1 MDPRHRGRP
10 VDGIPLQEAPA
21 YAADVYTR
29 ILVGTDGSATA
40 SKAVARAVE
49 VARSSGARLT
59 IMTAASESQGRRV
72 VDEAAAGHAGS
83 GVDIDTLVVD
93 QDPVGALIDTSEQG
107 YDLVV
112 VGNKGMTGVSRF
124 FKVGA
129 VPNKLSHHLPT
140 SLLVVRTT

>member
-1 MDPRHRGRP
+1 M
-10 VDGIPLQEAPA
+10 
-21 YAADVYTR
+21 YTR
-29 ILVGTDGSATA
+29 ILVGTDGSPTA
-40 SKAVARAVE
+40 DKAVARAVE
-49 VARSSGARLT
+49 VARSAGASLT
-59 IMTAASESQGRRV
+59 IMTAASEAKGRSV
-72 VDEAAAGHAGS
+72 VDEAAATHAGA

-93 QDPVGALIDTSEQG
+93 KDPVGALIDTAEQG

-140 SLLVVRTT
+140 SMLVVRTT

>member
-1 MDPRHRGRP
+1 M
-10 VDGIPLQEAPA
+10 
-21 YAADVYTR
+21 YSR
-29 ILVGTDGSATA
+29 ILVGTDGSPTA

-49 VARSSGARLT
+49 VARSAGASLT
-59 IMTAASESQGRRV
+59 ILAAASESKGRRI
-72 VDEAAAGHAGS
+72 VDDAAAAHAGS

-93 QDPVGALIDTSEQG
+93 RDAVGALIDTAEHG

-112 VGNKGMTGVSRF
+112 VGNKGMTGPSRF

-129 VPNKLSHHLPT
+129 VPNKLSHNLPT

>member
-1 MDPRHRGRP
+1 M
-10 VDGIPLQEAPA
+10 
-21 YAADVYTR
+21 YSR
-29 ILVGTDGSATA
+29 ILVGTDGSPTA
-40 SKAVARAVE
+40 NKAVARAVE
-49 VARSSGARLT
+49 VARSAGASLT
-59 IMTAASESQGRRV
+59 IMTASSEADGRAV
-72 VDEAAAGHAGS
+72 VDEAAAAHAGA

-93 QDPVGALIDTSEQG
+93 KDPVGALIDTAEQG

-140 SLLVVRTT
+140 SMLVVRTT

>member
-1 MDPRHRGRP
+1 M
-10 VDGIPLQEAPA
+10 
-21 YAADVYTR
+21 YSR
-29 ILVGTDGSATA
+29 ILVGTDGSPTA

-49 VARSSGARLT
+49 VARSSGASLT
-59 IMTAASESQGRRV
+59 IMTAASGSKGRAV
-72 VDEAAAGHAGS
+72 VDEAAAAHAGS

-93 QDPVGALIDTSEQG
+93 RDPVGALIDTAEHG

-112 VGNKGMTGVSRF
+112 VGNKGMTGASRF

>member
-1 MDPRHRGRP
+1 MARSTLPG
-10 VDGIPLQEAPA
+10 
-21 YAADVYTR
+21 VYTR
-29 ILVGTDGSATA
+29 ILVGTDGSSTA

-59 IMTAASESQGRRV
+59 ILSAGSESKARPV
-72 VDEAAAGHAGS
+72 VDEAAAAHAES
-83 GVDIDTLVVD
+83 GVEIDTLVVG
-93 QDPVGALIDTSEQG
+93 QHPVGALIETAEQG

-124 FKVGA
+124 FKVGT

-140 SLLVVRTT
+140 SLLIVRTT

>member
-1 MDPRHRGRP
+1 
-10 VDGIPLQEAPA
+10 
-21 YAADVYTR
+21 VYTR

-40 SKAVARAVE
+40 AKAVARAVE
-49 VARSSGARLT
+49 VARSTGARLT
-59 IMTAASESQGRRV
+59 ILTASSEAKGRPV
-72 VDEAAAGHAGS
+72 VEEAAAAHAGS
-83 GVDIDTLVVD
+83 GVEIDTAVVH
-93 QDPVGALIDTSEQG
+93 QEPVGALIDTAQAGG

-140 SLLVVRTT
+140 SLLIVRTT